1 MSTPEQN
8 HQEDNENQRAERNA
22 RYYQKRTQ
30 ATIQHRQHAE
40 IVARARQQ
48 QAKATIQH
56 RQHAEIVA
64 RARQQQR
71 QRQVHEQETNQEFFH
86 GHEQMRCRITNTS
99 IIHSTD
105 PQYITY
111 AFDSVMNLNLR

>member
-30 ATIQHRQHAE
+30 AM
-40 IVARARQQ
+40 
-48 QAKATIQH
+48 IQH

-71 QRQVHEQETNQEFFH
+71 QRQVHEQETN
-86 GHEQMRCRITNTS
+86 
-99 IIHSTD
+99 
-105 PQYITY
+105 
-111 AFDSVMNLNLR
+111 

>member
-40 IVARARQQ
+40 RQAIHREE
-48 QAKATIQH
+48 QAKAITQRQQDAERQAIHREEQTQATIQR
-56 RQHAEIVA
+56 RQHG
-64 RARQQQR
+64 QTT
-71 QRQVHEQETNQEFFH
+71 TNPSSDS
-86 GHEQMRCRITNTS
+86 GSRS
-99 IIHSTD
+99 IYF
-105 PQYITY
+105 Q
-111 AFDSVMNLNLR
+111 

>member
-22 RYYQKRTQ
+22 RYYQKRMQ

-48 QAKATIQH
+48 QAEAAIQH
-56 RQHAEIVA
+56 RPSSWTIIRIQSQQH
-64 RARQQQR
+64 R
-71 QRQVHEQETNQEFFH
+71 T
-86 GHEQMRCRITNTS
+86 
-99 IIHSTD
+99 
-105 PQYITY
+105 
-111 AFDSVMNLNLR
+111 